1 MMNLAEFFDGMS
13 KSMLRDVHAMAYG
26 KKGLLNNALIQ
37 SEVLSFYS
45 GHERLQSLRQKLE
58 PWQRHCLDLIYLS
71 GSRGLSYNELR
82 LSVPA
87 AKSAELQKFLISLCR
102 QFLVWRSSTANTVV
116 YYGFRDFEE
125 CIKFIP
131 EPVDPSRGTHVG
143 YSTMLDWHVC
153 KVLGLAQRGELK
165 INGNG
170 SIHRRGRQLCLD
182 SFVSASKLWTNAAE
196 TELVL
201 IFSFLTQNRWLE
213 LVGTNLYPSAKAL
226 EFLKKNSFRLHQD
239 ILSWWLCARFQKD
252 RRLCKSI
259 FKNLSTVTSIQDAA
273 QIFWVLDPTF
283 RILDKSKHLGWDNL
297 PRPLKEAWLLGL
309 VDFTLSDQKGM
320 HKIEQVALNASGLE
334 WLESSVMPVPE
345 ASVSVLPNFDIVAS
359 VGTSPRILFVLSTL
373 ATSKN
378 DETFLCFNL
387 DKETYLSGLRSG
399 FPESEIEHF
408 RNCVKTPDNVSS
420 TLDEWNG
427 SFYGARIRTVRLLK
441 IDDAKALGELSAFP
455 QFMENVEE
463 FIPGYGF
470 LIKQEQEANV
480 FSILESFGF
489 CPNAARTSENAEK
502 APIEEWRKDFS
513 IPHYE
518 MGAPDYEL
526 RGGQDESSL
535 QSSLD
540 ATKYGSLY
548 RKLDTFDLVKVL
560 RYAKMTGTML
570 GAQVKD
576 PGKRSDKMKE
586 ITFFVHSLHL
596 SKPPFNAE
604 IQEVGSETD
613 YPLLLSFIQEV
624 KVMQKKSV

>member
-1 MMNLAEFFDGMS
+1 MMDLANFFDGMS
-13 KSMLRDVHAMAYG
+13 KPMLRDVHAQAYG

-45 GHERLQSLRQKLE
+45 NPERLHSIRQKQESWQKLCLE
-58 PWQRHCLDLIYLS
+58 LIYQS

-87 AKSAELQKFLISLCR
+87 AKSAELQKFLVSLCK
-102 QFLVWRSSTANTVV
+102 QFLVWRSSTPNTTV

-125 CIKFIP
+125 CIRFIP
-131 EPVDPSRGTHVG
+131 ESVEPSKGTRVG
-143 YSTMLDWHVC
+143 YSTLLDWHVC

-165 INGNG
+165 VNGNG
-170 SIHRRGRQLCLD
+170 TLHRRSRQLCLD
-182 SFVSASKLWTNAAE
+182 AFMTASKLWANAAE

-201 IFSFLTQNRWLE
+201 IFSFLTQNRWLSM
-213 LVGTNLYPSAKAL
+213 VGANLYPSEKAL
-226 EFLKKNSFRLHQD
+226 DFLKKNSFRLHQD
-239 ILSWWLCARFQKD
+239 ILSWWLCVRFQKD
-252 RRLCKSI
+252 RKLCKSI
-259 FKNLSTVTSIQDAA
+259 LKRLSTSVAILDAT

-283 RILDKSKHLGWDNL
+283 RILDKNKLLSWDNL

-309 VDFTLSDQKGM
+309 VDFTLSEQKGVR
-320 HKIEQVALNASGLE
+320 KVEQAALNSAGLE
-334 WLESSVMPVPE
+334 WLESSVMPMPE
-345 ASVSVLPNFDIVAS
+345 SSVSILPNFDIVAS
-359 VGTSPRILFVLSTL
+359 VGTSPRILFLLSAL

-378 DETFLCFNL
+378 DESFLCFNL

-408 RNCVKTPDNVSS
+408 RNCVKAPENVSS

-427 SFYGARIRTVRLLK
+427 SFYGARVRTVRLLK
-441 IDDAKALGELSAFP
+441 IDDAQALKDLSAFP

-463 FIPGYGF
+463 YIPGYGF
-470 LIKQEQEANV
+470 LLKPEMESNV
-480 FSILESFGF
+480 FGILESFGF
-489 CPNAARTSENAEK
+489 CPNASRTLENAEK
-502 APIEEWRKDFS
+502 APTEEWRKDFS

-518 MGAPDYEL
+518 TGSPDYEL
-526 RGGQDESSL
+526 RGGTDDSSL

-576 PGKRSDKMKE
+576 PAKRTDKMKE
-586 ITFFVHSLHL
+586 ITFYVHSLHL
-596 SKPPFNAE
+596 SKAPFNAE
-604 IQEVGSETD
+604 IQEVGSETNQ
-613 YPLLLSFIQEV
+613 PLLLSFIQEV
-624 KVMQKKSV
+624 KVMQKKTM

>member
-1 MMNLAEFFDGMS
+1 
-13 KSMLRDVHAMAYG
+13 
-26 KKGLLNNALIQ
+26 
-37 SEVLSFYS
+37 
-45 GHERLQSLRQKLE
+45 
-58 PWQRHCLDLIYLS
+58 
-71 GSRGLSYNELR
+71 
-82 LSVPA
+82 
-87 AKSAELQKFLISLCR
+87 
-102 QFLVWRSSTANTVV
+102 
-116 YYGFRDFEE
+116 
-125 CIKFIP
+125 
-131 EPVDPSRGTHVG
+131 
-143 YSTMLDWHVC
+143 
-153 KVLGLAQRGELK
+153 
-165 INGNG
+165 
-170 SIHRRGRQLCLD
+170 
-182 SFVSASKLWTNAAE
+182 
-196 TELVL
+196 
-201 IFSFLTQNRWLE
+201 
-213 LVGTNLYPSAKAL
+213 
-226 EFLKKNSFRLHQD
+226 
-239 ILSWWLCARFQKD
+239 
-252 RRLCKSI
+252 
-259 FKNLSTVTSIQDAA
+259 
-273 QIFWVLDPTF
+273 
-283 RILDKSKHLGWDNL
+283 
-297 PRPLKEAWLLGL
+297 
-309 VDFTLSDQKGM
+309 
-320 HKIEQVALNASGLE
+320 
-334 WLESSVMPVPE
+334 
-345 ASVSVLPNFDIVAS
+345 
-359 VGTSPRILFVLSTL
+359 
-373 ATSKN
+373 
-378 DETFLCFNL
+378 
-387 DKETYLSGLRSG
+387 
-399 FPESEIEHF
+399 
-408 RNCVKTPDNVSS
+408 
-420 TLDEWNG
+420 
-427 SFYGARIRTVRLLK
+427 
-441 IDDAKALGELSAFP
+441 
-455 QFMENVEE
+455 MENVEE

>member
-1 MMNLAEFFDGMS
+1 MMDLTVFFEGMS
-13 KSMLRDVHAMAYG
+13 KPMLRDVHAAAYG

-45 GHERLQSLRQKLE
+45 SRERLQSIRQKLE

-87 AKSAELQKFLISLCR
+87 TKSAELQKFLVSLCR
-102 QFLVWRSSTANTVV
+102 QYLVWRSANPTVAV
-116 YYGFRDFEE
+116 YYGFRNFEE

-131 EPVDPSRGTHVG
+131 EPVDPSKGMHVS
-143 YSTMLDWHVC
+143 YSTLLDWHVC

-170 SIHRRGRQLCLD
+170 SLHRRGRQLCLD
-182 SFVSASKLWTNAAE
+182 SFTSASKMWTNAAE

-259 FKNLSTVTSIQDAA
+259 FKNLATATSVQDAA

-309 VDFTLSDQKGM
+309 VDFTLSEQKGVR
-320 HKIEQVALNASGLE
+320 KVEQVALNASGLE
-334 WLESSVMPVPE
+334 WLESSVMPMPE

-373 ATSKN
+373 AISKN
-378 DETFLCFNL
+378 DETFLCFSL

-408 RNCVKTPDNVSS
+408 RNCVKTPDNVSQ

-441 IDDAKALGELSAFP
+441 IDDAKALNELSSFP

-470 LIKQEQEANV
+470 LIKSEQEASV

-489 CPNAARTSENAEK
+489 CPNASRMSENAEK
-502 APIEEWRKDFS
+502 APVEEWRKDFS

-518 MGAPDYEL
+518 AGAPDYEL
-526 RGGQDESSL
+526 RGSQDESSL

-586 ITFFVHSLHL
+586 ITFYVHSLHL

-604 IQEVGSETD
+604 IQEVGSETG

-624 KVMQKKSV
+624 KVMQKKPV

>member
-1 MMNLAEFFDGMS
+1 MMDLTVFFEGMS
-13 KSMLRDVHAMAYG
+13 KPMLRDVHAAAYG

-45 GHERLQSLRQKLE
+45 SRERLQSIRQKLE

-87 AKSAELQKFLISLCR
+87 TKSAELQKFLVSLCR
-102 QFLVWRSSTANTVV
+102 QYLVWRSTNPTVAV
-116 YYGFRDFEE
+116 YYGFRNFEE
-125 CIKFIP
+125 CVKFIP
-131 EPVDPSRGTHVG
+131 EPVDPSKGMHVG
-143 YSTMLDWHVC
+143 YTTLLDWHVC

-165 INGNG
+165 VNGNG
-170 SIHRRGRQLCLD
+170 TVHRRGRQLCLD
-182 SFVSASKLWTNAAE
+182 AFTSASKLWTNAAE

-259 FKNLSTVTSIQDAA
+259 FKNLATVTSIQDAA

-309 VDFTLSDQKGM
+309 VDFTLSEQKGVR
-320 HKIEQVALNASGLE
+320 KVEQVALNASGLE
-334 WLESSVMPVPE
+334 WLESSVMPMPE

-373 ATSKN
+373 AISKN
-378 DETFLCFNL
+378 DETFLCFSL

-399 FPESEIEHF
+399 FPESEVEHF
-408 RNCVKTPDNVSS
+408 RNCVKTPDNVSQ

-441 IDDAKALGELSAFP
+441 IDDAKALNELSSFP

-470 LIKQEQEANV
+470 LIKPEQEASV

-489 CPNAARTSENAEK
+489 CPNASRISENAEK
-502 APIEEWRKDFS
+502 APVEEWRKDFS

-518 MGAPDYEL
+518 AGAPDYEL
-526 RGGQDESSL
+526 RGSQDESSL

-586 ITFFVHSLHL
+586 ITFYVHSLHL

-604 IQEVGSETD
+604 IQEVGSETG

-624 KVMQKKSV
+624 KVMQKKPV

>member
-1 MMNLAEFFDGMS
+1 MMDLAEFFDGMS
-13 KSMLRDVHAMAYG
+13 KPMLRDVHAQAFG

-45 GHERLQSLRQKLE
+45 SNERLQSIRQKLE

-71 GSRGLSYNELR
+71 GSRGLSHNELR

-87 AKSAELQKFLISLCR
+87 AKNAELQKFLISLCR
-102 QFLVWRSSTANTVV
+102 QFLVWRSSTGNTIV
-116 YYGFRDFEE
+116 YYGFRNFEE
-125 CIKFIP
+125 CIRFIP
-131 EPVDPSRGTHVG
+131 EAVDPSKGVHVG
-143 YSTMLDWHVC
+143 YSTLLDWHIC

-165 INGNG
+165 VNGNG
-170 SIHRRGRQLCLD
+170 TVHRRGRQLCLD
-182 SFVSASKLWTNAAE
+182 SFTSASKLWANAAE

-239 ILSWWLCARFQKD
+239 ILSWWLCTRFQKD
-252 RRLCKSI
+252 RKLCKSI

-309 VDFTLSDQKGM
+309 VDFTLSEQKGVR
-320 HKIEQVALNASGLE
+320 KVEQVALNASGLE
-334 WLESSVMPVPE
+334 WLESSVMPMPE
-345 ASVSVLPNFDIVAS
+345 ADLSVLPNFDIVAS

-408 RNCVKTPDNVSS
+408 RNCVKTPDNVSQ

-441 IDDAKALGELSAFP
+441 IDDAKALNELSAFP

-470 LIKQEQEANV
+470 LIKPEQEANV
-480 FSILESFGF
+480 FSILESYGF
-489 CPNAARTSENAEK
+489 CPNASRTSENAEK
-502 APIEEWRKDFS
+502 APVEEWRKDFA

-526 RGGQDESSL
+526 RGGQDETSL

-540 ATKYGSLY
+540 STKYGSLY

-576 PGKRSDKMKE
+576 PGKRADKMKE
-586 ITFFVHSLHL
+586 ITFYVHSLHL
-596 SKPPFNAE
+596 SKAPFNAE
-604 IQEVGSETD
+604 IQEVGSETN